1 MKFRKFGQVC
11 LALVVSLGLGFGVTS
26 CSTDHAVGYFYVT
39 GTQYQQ
45 ISGFRIDNNL
55 GNLTHTENSPYS
67 SGGVNPIKILVTTAG
82 KFVYVLNAGCGATG
96 QIPCPANT
104 PADQTGANI
113 SLFTVGG
120 QGGLSFQASYTS
132 QGNLPISIQADA
144 AGAHLFV
151 LDSTV
156 TDPTTCVAYV
166 PGNPATICGDI
177 TVFNIDPNTGRLSL
191 ITNQQVKNSAGTNL
205 TYFPVG
211 SSPIN
216 FFLVPSGSFIYTIEN
231 GYTGNCTG
239 PNPPAACT
247 SDPPQAVFVYANS
260 SGQLTLT
267 QNTPI
272 VTGATELTYIYAS
285 SKYVYLIDALG
296 GTSAGEILPYT
307 IGTNGA
313 LQVLVHGA
321 VLNTGTVA
329 NPGPMIV
336 DHQNKFLY
344 LANMGPNLTP
354 TSSASSVSA
363 FFIDPTT
370 GFLTSTSSGANN
382 QSSLPFGSGSSP
394 RCIVEDPSN
403 QYLYVASFDDSLVT
417 GAVINSSTGTLTTLR
432 KTTQF
437 ATTGQPT
444 WCTAS
449 GTLF

>member
-26 CSTDHAVGYFYVT
+26 CSTDHTVGYFYVT

-55 GNLTHTENSPYS
+55 GQLTATQNSPYS
-67 SGGVNPIKILVTTAG
+67 SGGVNPTKILVTTAG
-82 KFVYVLNAGCGATG
+82 KFVYVLNTGCGSTG

-120 QGGLSFQASYTS
+120 QGGLSFQAAYTS
-132 QGNLPISIQADA
+132 QGNLPIAIQADA
-144 AGAHLFV
+144 SGTHLFV

-156 TDPTTCVAYV
+156 PVANPTTAIC
-166 PGNPATICGDI
+166 PGYIAGNAATICGDI
-177 TVFNIDPNTGRLSL
+177 TAFNIDGNTGRLSL
-191 ITNQQVKNSAGTNL
+191 ITNQGVKVNGANL

-216 FFLVPSGSFIYTIEN
+216 FFLIPSGSFIYTIEN
-231 GYTGNCTG
+231 GQKGNT
-239 PNPPAACT
+239 NDPA
-247 SDPPQAVFVYANS
+247 QAVFVYANS
-260 SGQLTLT
+260 AGQLTLT

-272 VTGATELTYIYAS
+272 ITNATQLTYIYAS
-285 SKYVYLIDALG
+285 SRYVYLIDAQD
-296 GTSAGEILPYT
+296 GTTAGQILPYT
-307 IGTNGA
+307 VGTNGA
-313 LQVLVHGA
+313 LQSLVHGA
-321 VLNTGTVA
+321 VANTGTVA

-344 LANMGPNLTP
+344 LTNMGPNLTP
-354 TSSASSVSA
+354 SSEASSVSA

-370 GFLTSTSSGANN
+370 GFLTPITTTV
-382 QSSLPFGSGSSP
+382 PFGSGSSP
-394 RCIVEDPSN
+394 RCILEDPSN
-403 QYLYVASFDDSLVT
+403 QYLYTANYADSTVT
-417 GAVINSSTGTLTTLR
+417 GAIINSSTGTLQTLR
-432 KTTQF
+432 KATNF
-437 ATTGQPT
+437 GTTGQPT
-444 WCTAS
+444 WCVAT

>member
-26 CSTDHAVGYFYVT
+26 CSTDHTVGYFYVT

-55 GNLTHTENSPYS
+55 GQLTATENSPYS
-67 SGGVNPIKILVTTAG
+67 SGGINPTKILVTTAG
-82 KFVYVLNAGCGATG
+82 KFVYVLNTGCGTTG

-132 QGNLPISIQADA
+132 QGNQPIAIQADA
-144 AGAHLFV
+144 SGTHLFV

-156 TDPTTCVAYV
+156 PDPTTCVGYV
-166 PGNPATICGDI
+166 GTAASICGDI
-177 TVFNIDPNTGRLSL
+177 TAFNIDGNTGRLSL

-205 TYFPVG
+205 TYFPIG

-216 FFLVPSGSFIYTIEN
+216 FFLIPSGSFIYTIEK
-231 GYTGNCTG
+231 GQSGS
-239 PNPPAACT
+239 AV
-247 SDPPQAVFVYANS
+247 DPPQAVFVYANTN
-260 SGQLTLT
+260 GQLTLT

-272 VTGATELTYIYAS
+272 ITNAIQLSYIYAS
-285 SKYVYLIDALG
+285 SRYVYLIDAENG
-296 GTSAGEILPYT
+296 ANAGQILPYT
-307 IGTNGA
+307 VGTNGA
-313 LQVLVHGA
+313 LQSLVHGQ
-321 VLNTGTVA
+321 VNNTGTVA

-336 DHQNKFLY
+336 DHQGKFLY
-344 LANMGPNLTP
+344 LTNMGPNLTP
-354 TSSASSVSA
+354 SSEASSVSA
-363 FFIDPTT
+363 FFIDQTNGELTQISTT
-370 GFLTSTSSGANN
+370 V
-382 QSSLPFGSGSSP
+382 PFGAGASP
-394 RCIVEDPSN
+394 VCILEDPSN
-403 QYLYVASFDDSLVT
+403 QYLYTANYGSSQVVGSI
-417 GAVINSSTGTLTTLR
+417 INSATGTLQTLR
-432 KTTQF
+432 KATTF

-444 WCTAS
+444 WCTAT